1 MAEEKSEMTT
11 ASGGTATPAAPA
23 AVPGRMLSAVA
34 ALLIGLSV
42 GAAVGIVAG
51 GTLLAAWR
59 SGAVGQH
66 EPESEGGAGHSA
78 ATAPAVVHTIDALV
92 VNPADSDGLR
102 FLMATMAVEVD
113 GPATAA
119 QLAQR
124 DAEVREAVLRTLGSK
139 TVSELADIG
148 NRDTLKAELRAALL
162 SVVERGDIRRIHLP
176 QFVIQ

>member
-59 SGAVGQH
+59 SGAVGH

-78 ATAPAVVHTIDALV
+78 AAAPAVVHTIDALV